1 MVTPGVD
8 FSEPTVDHDGNW
20 SIWAWPPLSWSSL
33 VLSLGTS
40 VQVTLF
46 R

>member
-1 MVTPGVD
+1 MFTPGVVL
-8 FSEPTVDHDGNW
+8 SVPTVDHDGNW
-20 SIWAWPPLSWSSL
+20 SICAWPPLIWSSL

-40 VQVTLF
+40 VQVTLL